1 MVRFFL
7 NMVRESHHIF
17 TDKFMLSVVDL
28 NRIEMATQED
38 RKWGIDHW
46 AALFKATTWEELKM
60 LAEQNSVLRDAVTT
74 MYEMTADEA
83 IREQCKAREK
93 QERTLNT
100 LIREK
105 ELAFQRLEQQIQQN
119 QRLEQQIEELMQE
132 NKRLKN
138 LSE

>member
-1 MVRFFL
+1 
-7 NMVRESHHIF
+7 
-17 TDKFMLSVVDL
+17 MLSVVDL
-28 NRIEMATQED
+28 NRIEMVTQED

-60 LAEQNSVLRDAVTT
+60 LAEQDSVLRDAVTT

-105 ELAFQRLEQQIQQN
+105 ELAVQRLEQQIQQN
-119 QRLEQQIEELMQE
+119 QQLEQKLDQQAKQIQQLMLE
-132 NKRLKN
+132 IKRLKD
-138 LSE
+138 